1 MTNYTKTTVLGVSY
15 IRARQLTVYNPL
27 NAPPRLS
34 ILEEEVVTTATGD
47 IFQRDVSSLDID
59 YDPAAAEIVPI
70 LDPTTGLPSGQ
81 QLTHAEIYA
90 ILYSVYFQAAIARD
104 AALPIV

>member
-1 MTNYTKTTVLGVSY
+1 MTNYTKTTVPGVSY
-15 IRARQLTVYNPL
+15 IRARQITVYNPL

-34 ILEEEVVTTATGD
+34 ILEEEVVTTAAGGV
-47 IFQRDVSSLDID
+47 FQRDVSSLDID
-59 YDPAAAEIVPI
+59 YDPAAAIVPI

-81 QLTHAEIYA
+81 QLTHAQIYA